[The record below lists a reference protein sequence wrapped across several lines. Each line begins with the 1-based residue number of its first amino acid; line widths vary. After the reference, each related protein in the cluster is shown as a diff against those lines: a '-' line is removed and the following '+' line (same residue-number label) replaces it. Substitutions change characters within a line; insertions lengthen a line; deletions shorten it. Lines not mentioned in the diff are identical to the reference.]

1 MSNDPMGGLGEDA
14 LSQVLFEQ
22 VSAILT
28 MNGAQVDQEVV
39 QHLAPLLAAHQ
50 EFEQNR
56 AMLLSM
62 LQALES

>member
-1 MSNDPMGGLGEDA
+1 MMNDPNQDLSSDA
-14 LSQVLFEQ
+14 QRYVIFEE
-22 VSAILT
+22 VSAVLQA
-28 MNGAQVDQEVV
+28 NGAKLDQDVA
-39 QHLAPLLAAHQ
+39 QYLAPLLAAHQ